1 MVTRNKVLSR
11 AVDDCMKELYSFV
24 QPSVSWDK
32 FMEENEIYSKI
43 YKEHEQYRK
52 AYYDRK
58 KYPEVWEKV
67 KSQYEVLE
75 WDPNKSYKECIGPA
89 PFEFYYLPKEIM
101 KDICDSYI
109 YAYKIDSQQ
118 ELLNTISIL
127 KEYCRKPI
135 VDKYIEEHT
144 DEYGNWH
151 PGYRSYD
158 NPNNLEE
165 EVQKIFDNEILPDI
179 CKQYNKQYDLQTT
192 GIESSVSK
200 AYSQIFQNKFFEF
213 LDMAG
218 NFYNWTRDLNAFN
231 MSVYLGASPC
241 SNKDAVIENWK
252 KYKNQDIKID
262 EKQIEKEYYG
272 EEDFDE

>member
-32 FMEENEIYSKI
+32 FTEENEIYSKI

-75 WDPNKSYKECIGPA
+75 WNPSKSYKECIGPA

-101 KDICDSYI
+101 KDICDGYV
-109 YAYKIDSQQ
+109 YAYRIDSQQ
-118 ELLNTISIL
+118 ELLNTILIL
-127 KEYCRKPI
+127 KDYCRKPI
-135 VDKYIEEHT
+135 VDKYIEEYT

-158 NPNNLEE
+158 NPDNLEKE
-165 EVQKIFDNEILPDI
+165 IFKIIDNNIPLYQPP
-179 CKQYNKQYDLQTT
+179 KKL
-192 GIESSVSK
+192 VSELHD
-200 AYSQIFQNKFFEF
+200 KFFEF

-218 NFYNWTRDLNAFN
+218 NFYNWNRDLNSFN

-241 SNKDAVIENWK
+241 SNKDTVIENWK
-252 KYKNQDIKID
+252 KYRNQDIKID